1 MICSTQTPFVQSS
14 PADLHR
20 DHVCREDALKR
31 ADSAEA
37 AKRSAESRLE
47 ELRAE
52 RAAAEAALKAQHAKK
67 ETALKTKH
75 AEAVA
80 ALKAQHAEAEASHKA
95 ELAGLAAELET
106 AQTELRTALGAL
118 GGDS

>member
-1 MICSTQTPFVQSS
+1 MQSS
-14 PADLHR
+14 SADLYR

-37 AKRSAESRLE
+37 AKRSAEGRLE

-52 RAAAEAALKAQHAKK
+52 RAAAEAALKTQHTKK
-67 ETALKTKH
+67 ETASKTKH

-80 ALKAQHAEAEASHKA
+80 ALKAQHAETEAA
-95 ELAGLAAELET
+95 RQTELTRLAAELET
-106 AQTELRTALGAL
+106 AQTELKTALGAL
-118 GGDS
+118 GRDC